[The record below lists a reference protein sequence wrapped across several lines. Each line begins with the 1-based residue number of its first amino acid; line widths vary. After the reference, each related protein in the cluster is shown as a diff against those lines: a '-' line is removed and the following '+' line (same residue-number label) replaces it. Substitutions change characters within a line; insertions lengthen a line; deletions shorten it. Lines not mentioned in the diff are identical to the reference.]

1 MNPVFYFKRH
11 ISTPNLFL
19 VFALWAS
26 ISSVSIGQDI
36 QFSQFYAV
44 PTYQNPAFAG
54 SAHALRGIAHS
65 RLQWPGLDANFNTA
79 FVGVDHF
86 FSKYN
91 SGAGI
96 YFLSDWAG
104 KNTIST
110 KEIHLQYSY
119 NLPVSEKYSIRAGL
133 QAGGVQRNINY
144 NGLTFPTQWNSSG
157 YKGDSTY
164 SPAQNLYY
172 ADLGA
177 GALFYGDR
185 IWAGLSA
192 HHLNTPNQSFAGDV
206 ARLPM
211 QIAFTG
217 GYKIPINSAS
227 HHMAYM
233 HDAPDVSI
241 TPTFHYK
248 AQGKSDQLDLGLY
261 AQYNVLLAG
270 VWYRGIPIKNY
281 DPKFPNN
288 ESIVLLLGW
297 KYKDI
302 SISYSYDIT
311 VSKLNT
317 ARPAGAHELNIT
329 YIHSKH
335 QKQHKPMKR
344 LPCPSFYK
352 H

>member
-1 MNPVFYFKRH
+1 MNRVTSYSIAVKY
-11 ISTPNLFL
+11 ICSTSLFL
-19 VFALWAS
+19 LCLS
-26 ISSVSIGQDI
+26 CISVVKSQDI
-36 QFSQFYAV
+36 QFSQFYNV

-91 SGAGI
+91 SGVGA
-96 YFLSDWAG
+96 YFLSDWTG
-104 KNTIST
+104 KSSIST
-110 KEIHLQYSY
+110 KELHLQYSY
-119 NLPVSEKYSIRAGL
+119 NLPVSETYSVRAGL
-133 QAGGVQRNINY
+133 QVGGAYRSLNY
-144 NGLTFPTQWNSSG
+144 NGLTFPNQWDNTG
-157 YKGDSTY
+157 YLGDSTY
-164 SPAQNLYY
+164 GPKDALFY

-177 GALFYGDR
+177 GALLYGDR
-185 IWAGLSA
+185 IWGGLA
-192 HHLNTPNQSFAGDV
+192 VHHLNTPNQSIYGDV

-211 QIAFTG
+211 QIALTG
-217 GYKIPINSAS
+217 GYRIPINASS

-233 HDAPDVSI
+233 HDAPSASI

-261 AQYNVLLAG
+261 GEYNMLLAG

-281 DPKFPNN
+281 DVKYLNN
-288 ESIVLLLGW
+288 ESMVLMIGF
-297 KYKDI
+297 KYMDI
-302 SISYSYDIT
+302 AMAYSYDIT
-311 VSKLNT
+311 VSRLND
-317 ARPAGAHELNIT
+317 ARPGGAHELNLT

-335 QKQHKPMKR
+335 KKKHKPMKR